1 MGVLAASICCA
12 PCSDGCGDL
21 RKYAHEVRQ
30 NLRTPVCAQVMMYN
44 SWRDGMDVSVKHLV
58 PEKLPPFVLQ
68 KASEAQQAAKAITQ
82 AAEVR

>member
-1 MGVLAASICCA
+1 
-12 PCSDGCGDL
+12 
-21 RKYAHEVRQ
+21 
-30 NLRTPVCAQVMMYN
+30 MYN

-82 AAEVR
+82 AAEASLLGCSCSLPNPFA